1 LLPAEKEEGGWSS
14 VGAGEALGD
23 AAELGSLRGK
33 IKERVREMHRREK
46 KGVGGR
52 RGGEVHC
59 RRRI

>member
-14 VGAGEALGD
+14 AGTGEASGD

-33 IKERVREMHRREK
+33 IEERVREMCWRER

-52 RGGEVHC
+52 RGGEVHQRC
-59 RRRI
+59 RI